1 MIIQPANRTNSV
13 SEYYF
18 SRKLREIDEM
28 NRLGEKVISLGIGSP
43 DMAPAY
49 EVIHTLIHGA
59 ENPENHAYQSYNP
72 GIAKG
77 FCRMVSKILRCRTGP
92 RKRNTAFSRIER
104 RNFII
109 VTGFFRQR
117 GQSIGA

>member
-59 ENPENHAYQSYNP
+59 ENPENHAYRVTKVSRNCEGLLQS
-72 GIAKG
+72 GIKNIT
-77 FCRMVSKILRCRTGP
+77 V
-92 RKRNTAFSRIER
+92 
-104 RNFII
+104 
-109 VTGFFRQR
+109 
-117 GQSIGA
+117 